1 MAREVG
7 EVLQHGLVHEAG
19 APAPAVFGQGIG
31 DHRHVAQVRH
41 PGELCLDPGALVQIG
56 RAAATPVQRRGARD
70 ALELH
75 VLDDGLDGGE
85 TGARCQQDQ
94 WQLAVFTQEEAAV
107 GAFDAQDVFFLHRAE
122 HVVGELAP
130 RHVAQVQFEAGLR
143 GLGVGRVGHGVAA
156 ALAVAQQELHILASV
171 VLEGVAGGQLQA
183 HHDHIGRNPLQR
195 VHAHRHF
202 LDGEGAGLGDLAR
215 FEHHVVL
222 CHAAA
227 GQHVAGGFFFGAQ
240 GFGLVRP
247 VDHVAAEQLAFAG
260 AAGAVLAAVGQADA
274 LTDAGGEDGFFG
286 EGFERAST
294 GLDGDGECHTGGS
307 G

>member
-1 MAREVG
+1 M
-7 EVLQHGLVHEAG
+7 
-19 APAPAVFGQGIG
+19 
-31 DHRHVAQVRH
+31 
-41 PGELCLDPGALVQIG
+41 
-56 RAAATPVQRRGARD
+56 
-70 ALELH
+70 
-75 VLDDGLDGGE
+75 LDDGLDGGE
-85 TGARCQQDQ
+85 AGARGQQDQ
-94 WQLAVFTQEEAAV
+94 RQLAVFAQEEAAV
-107 GAFDAQDVFFLHRAE
+107 RALDAQDVLFLHGAE

-130 RHVAQVQFEAGLR
+130 GHVAQVEFEPGLR
-143 GLGVGRVGHGVAA
+143 GLGVGRVGHGIAA
-156 ALAVAQQELHILASV
+156 ALAVAQQEFHVLAGV

-183 HHDHIGRNPLQR
+183 HHYHVGRNPFQR
-195 VHAHRHF
+195 VHAHRHL
-202 LDGEGAGLGDLAR
+202 LDGEGAGFGDLAR

-227 GQHVAGGFFFGAQ
+227 GQHVASGFFFGAQ

-247 VDHVAAEQLAFAG
+247 VDHVATEQLAFAG